1 MKPAWSIIAFTVL
14 SGFGL
19 GLAFV
24 LALGEHWA
32 LSADVGATAIA
43 KMALLSGVLTAS
55 GLCSSVLHLAN
66 PKNAWRALF
75 RVRTSWLS
83 REGVLALLFFPAL
96 FWWVAQSWYTMHIY
110 GASPSDGWDNDQ
122 AMSALVMA
130 LSLGVVF
137 CTAMIYASLRPVR
150 LWRCWLTPVNYLL
163 LSFFSGWILFAA
175 GAGLDSGRV
184 PAFAAWGMLGSGLL
198 SALGKYSHFRRA
210 DSEGG
215 LTAGAATGLG
225 AANVRLL
232 ELGHGGEN
240 FLTRE
245 FVYRADRGKV
255 AAARRMVWALAF
267 GVPLLSGLCVLTWP
281 ASHWILLF
289 AALSALV
296 GLLAERWLFFAEAR
310 HAVRLYHGE
319 SRV

>member
-19 GLAFV
+19 GLALV
-24 LALGEHWA
+24 LALGAERA
-32 LSADVGATAIA
+32 GLGSGAVLG
-43 KMALLSGVLTAS
+43 MALLAGTLTAS

-75 RVRTSWLS
+75 RIRTSWLS

-96 FWWVAQSWYTMHIY
+96 ILWAWRRDPSAAVLL
-110 GASPSDGWDNDQ
+110 AS
-122 AMSALVMA
+122 

-150 LWRCWLTPVNYLL
+150 LWRCWLTPVNYIM
-163 LSFFSGWILFAA
+163 LSLFCGWILFAA
-175 GAGLDSGRV
+175 GAGLDSGGV
-184 PAFAAWGMLGSGLL
+184 PPFAAWGILTSGFL
-198 SALGKYSHFRRA
+198 SALGKFLHFRRA
-210 DSEGG
+210 DSEGP

-245 FVYRADRGKV
+245 FIYRANREKV
-255 AAARRMVWALAF
+255 SAARRTVWALAF

-281 ASHWILLF
+281 ASHWILTL
-289 AALSALV
+289 AALSALA